1 MSRFFG
7 PIVFQINEV
16 LQKFEKLFHK
26 NRQRSTEVLTGLE
39 TFLDSV

>member
-16 LQKFEKLFHK
+16 FQKVEKLFQK
-26 NRQRSTEVLTGLE
+26 NKQRSTEVLTGLE
-39 TFLDSV
+39 IFLDSA